1 MNIIICS
8 WTLLSAASENGA
20 ISMFVNV
27 DLEIQVRGH
36 SGSSKLDVPVW
47 HFRGTWRHRSRERST
62 LHRPSVVLWN
72 QASISNGYRD
82 MNSTANVT
90 QWLTSL

>member
-8 WTLLSAASENGA
+8 WTLLSAASENGV

-36 SGSSKLDVPVW
+36 SGSFKLDVPV
-47 HFRGTWRHRSRERST
+47 
-62 LHRPSVVLWN
+62 
-72 QASISNGYRD
+72 
-82 MNSTANVT
+82 
-90 QWLTSL
+90 